1 MCLEVQNVGG
11 SIALVELGGKLEYEN
26 IDLSGLANFTTLHCK
41 ARQVG
46 RGDETC
52 VESPKFQIWKLSI
65 GKSHKLRG

>member
-1 MCLEVQNVGG
+1 MLGRIYWQC
-11 SIALVELGGKLEYEN
+11 ILGGKLEYEN
-26 IDLSGLANFTTLHCK
+26 FDLSGLLPNFATRHCN

-46 RGDETC
+46 REDENC